1 MFESLN
7 ILTALVTEMALS
19 SPEQVCAS
27 FLAFIAAIN
36 LVD

>member
-7 ILTALVTEMALS
+7 VLTELALS

-27 FLAFIAAIN
+27 FLALIAAIN